1 MEKLDFGSVKTLT
14 VRCLS
19 EVAWRDTARM
29 KQDIVDAGGFAT
41 DQFDVRWTPGN
52 AAGVTVLLTA
62 VDGAGTAHTFLMDTG
77 WDPQYVG
84 EVFRREGVAERIA
97 SGEVEFLFVTHEHI
111 DHFWGVPA
119 VVALRPDI
127 RILLPAGVSDRSR
140 EMLLAAGHTG
150 EVVEMA
156 AGEAHVLFPGCAA
169 VTFDV
174 GINLKAHGE
183 QVLYFHVEGKG
194 LVTVTGC
201 CHPGIVAL
209 LNHAREHFAE
219 PEIHAV
225 YGGLHIAPFD
235 EWNETHEKLLDAIER
250 YGVGKWA
257 CNHCTGLLAIRRM
270 RERGMNVVGGS
281 GSHGSRSALY
291 IGNGDTI
298 SF

>member
-1 MEKLDFGSVKTLT
+1 MERLDFGSVRSLT

-29 KQDIVDAGGFAT
+29 RQDIVDSGGFDT
-41 DQFDVRWTPGN
+41 SQYDVRWTPGN
-52 AAGVTVLLTA
+52 AAGVTVLLEA
-62 VDGAGTAHTFLMDTG
+62 VDGDGRPRCFLMDTG
-77 WDPQYVG
+77 WDPAYIG
-84 EVFRREGVAERIA
+84 EVFRREGVDRRIA

-127 RILLPAGVSDRSR
+127 RILLPAGVSEKGR
-140 EMLLAAGHTG
+140 EMLLAAGHAG

-156 AGEAHVLFPGCAA
+156 AGAPHVLFPGCAA

-174 GINLKAHGE
+174 GINLRAHGE
-183 QVLYFHVEGKG
+183 QALYFHVAGKG

-201 CHPGIVAL
+201 CHPGVVAL
-209 LNHAREHFAE
+209 LRYARERFAVE
-219 PEIHAV
+219 EIHAV

-235 EWNETHEKLLDAIER
+235 EWNESHERLLDEIAR
-250 YGVGKWA
+250 FGVGKWA

-270 RERGMNVVGGS
+270 KERGMEVVGGS
-281 GSHGSRSALY
+281 GAHGSRSALY
-291 IGNGDTI
+291 LGSGDTI